1 MPPMRNSLNKVSFSA
16 GGTNNDK
23 LAEREGGNCA
33 HVTCVYRMHTGAFSF
48 RIYAMAHVIPPTE
61 STNYTELSATIRGL
75 FMVGKPFTVCFGMG
89 KDKNSETENSCS
101 F

>member
-1 MPPMRNSLNKVSFSA
+1 MRDSLNKVSFSA

-23 LAEREGGNCA
+23 LAEREGGKLC
-33 HVTCVYRMHTGAFSF
+33 TCDMCLSYRMQAQAFSF

-75 FMVGKPFTVCFGMG
+75 FMMGKPFTVCFGMG
-89 KDKNSETENSCS
+89 KDKNSETENSCT